1 MLCNSDKFINI
12 IKIYIT
18 HTPYKHSQTYDI
30 IMEESGFYDLS
41 LQEQIVFA
49 LDCID
54 SYDYIRSFSYIINE
68 QDRHTIHMVYR
79 NRLKE
84 TLDRVQVKSC
94 TWPCQYLWTQR
105 HY

>member
-1 MLCNSDKFINI
+1 
-12 IKIYIT
+12 
-18 HTPYKHSQTYDI
+18 
-30 IMEESGFYDLS
+30 MEESGFYDLS

-68 QDRHTIHMVYR
+68 QDRHTINMVYR

-84 TLDRVQVKSC
+84 TLDGVETSEEL
-94 TWPCQYLWTQR
+94 YLALSVPMDTETLLIFILVDFDRSMKKNVWEE
-105 HY
+105 